1 MIAMSSLYRYLD
13 GVVPNTLAIVYSFGG
28 FALGIALL
36 LATNPWL
43 VALGTLM
50 LAHAMIISAYLLH
63 DAAHGAVFRTAQA
76 NARLGAAL
84 AWLNGSC
91 YASFADLRRKHMRHH
106 VDRADVL
113 TFDSKAFLLGLP
125 RWMRRTVLAL
135 EWAYFPAVELIMHGY
150 VIAMPFMREGKR
162 SQRRH
167 VASVFVIRVAL
178 FAVLAWIS
186 TKAALFYLLAWLVCL
201 IVLRFADA
209 YQHTYDAFA
218 VLEEKGAIPADK
230 IRDHAYEQRNT
241 YSNLVSVRFPA
252 LNLLLLN
259 FSYHNA
265 HHDRPVEP
273 WYRLPTAH
281 AKLYGD
287 DDSQVIPMSRLLKS
301 FHRHRVKRILAS
313 DYGVMDITKKQADDF
328 YGAVGVSFLTAV

>member
-1 MIAMSSLYRYLD
+1 MRSFYRYRD
-13 GVVPNTLAIVYSFGG
+13 GAVPNTLAIAYSFGG
-28 FALGIALL
+28 FALGMAMLL
-36 LATNPWL
+36 TAKPWL
-43 VALGTLM
+43 TVPGTLV
-50 LAHAMIISAYLLH
+50 LAHAMIVSAYLLH
-63 DAAHGAVFRTAQA
+63 DAAHGAVFRTAEA

-84 AWLNGSC
+84 AWINGSC

-113 TFDSKAFLLGLP
+113 TFDAKAFLLGLP
-125 RWMRRTVLAL
+125 QWVRRVVLAL

-150 VIAMPFMREGKR
+150 VIAMPFMRAGKR
-162 SQRRH
+162 SQRRR
-167 VASVFVIRVAL
+167 VATVLVVRAAL
-178 FAVLAWIS
+178 FAWLAWLS
-186 TKAALFYLLAWLVCL
+186 LQAAALYLVAWLVCL

-218 VLEEKGAIPADK
+218 VLEEGGAIPADK

-241 YSNLVSVRFPA
+241 YSNLVSVRYPA

-273 WYRLPTAH
+273 WYRLPAAH
-281 AKLYGD
+281 ARLYGD
-287 DDSQVIPMSRLLKS
+287 DDSQVIPMARLLTS

-313 DYGVMDITKKQADDF
+313 DYGVMDIAKKQADDF

>member
-1 MIAMSSLYRYLD
+1 MSSLYRYRD
-13 GVVPNTLAIVYSFGG
+13 GGVPNTLALLYSFGG

-43 VALGTLM
+43 AAPGTL
-50 LAHAMIISAYLLH
+50 LLSHAMIVSAYLLH
-63 DAAHGAVFRTAQA
+63 EAAHGTIFRSADA

-91 YASFADLRRKHMRHH
+91 HASFADLRRKHMRHH

-125 RWMRRTVLAL
+125 RGLRQAVLAL

-150 VIAMPFMREGKR
+150 VIVMPFTRKSKGA
-162 SQRRH
+162 QRG
-167 VASVFVIRVAL
+167 RVAAVLAVRTLL
-178 FAVLAWIS
+178 FAWLAWIS
-186 TKAALFYLLAWLVCL
+186 VKAALLYLVAWLVCL

-218 VLEEKGAIPADK
+218 VFEDGGAIPADK
-230 IRDHAYEQRNT
+230 VRDHTYEQRNT
-241 YSNLVSVRFPA
+241 YSNLVSAQFPV

-273 WYRLPTAH
+273 WYRLPAAH

-287 DDSQVIPMSRLLKS
+287 DDSQVIPMSRLLTS

-313 DYGVMDITKKQADDF
+313 DYGVMDITKKQVDDF

>member
-1 MIAMSSLYRYLD
+1 MRSLYRYRD
-13 GVVPNTLAIVYSFGG
+13 GAVPNSLAIAYSFGG
-28 FALGIALL
+28 FAFGIAML
-36 LATNPWL
+36 LAANPWL
-43 VALGTLM
+43 AAPGTLL
-50 LAHAMIISAYLLH
+50 LAHAMIVSAYLLH
-63 DAAHGAVFRTAQA
+63 DAAHGAVFRTADA
-76 NARLGAAL
+76 NGRLGAAL

-113 TFDSKAFLLGLP
+113 TFDAKAFLLGLP
-125 RWMRRTVLAL
+125 QWMRRVVLAL

-150 VIAMPFMREGKR
+150 VIALPFVREGTR

-167 VASVFVIRVAL
+167 VAMVLVVRAAL
-178 FAVLAWIS
+178 FASLAWIS
-186 TKAALFYLLAWLVCL
+186 LQAAALYLVAWLVCL

-218 VLEEKGAIPADK
+218 VLEEGGAIPADK

-241 YSNLVSVRFPA
+241 YSNLVSVRYPA

-273 WYRLPTAH
+273 WYRLPAAH

-287 DDSQVIPMSRLLKS
+287 DDSQVIPMARLLAS

-313 DYGVMDITKKQADDF
+313 DYGVMDISKRQADDF